1 MVDTSNES
9 DPEIPIEPLVGGD
22 LGTWINSQGSLG
34 AALADAGLV
43 GALGMFG
50 AMSYI
55 AYAKPDK
62 LTW

>member
-1 MVDTSNES
+1 LGGNHT
-9 DPEIPIEPLVGGD
+9 IGGD
-22 LGTWINSQGSLG
+22 LVTWINSQGSLG